1 MNNYM
6 NNNTK
11 GFTLLEVMISILVI
25 GIIASIVIVNN
36 MDASKGKAD
45 MAKLKSQWV
54 INEGKYV
61 EKLVG
66 KWSFDEGSGTAANDS
81 STFGRG
87 GVVNGGAVWKG
98 ESDCL
103 SSGCLEFDG
112 TNDYVNI
119 GSSALYSF
127 SGGIVSTVSMWV
139 KQTAPTSQKGFFGAH
154 NPVGH
159 RMYFGNFNNKWDMG
173 IASNAWGAGYSGA
186 LADVTTDWTY
196 IVVTMSGNQAKMYVN
211 SKATITKNY
220 TAINL
225 TGNIP
230 IGALNESGAMRFN
243 WNGKIDEVSIY
254 NSVMTLSEIRGNYV
268 AGLNKMLA
276 KGLITEE
283 DYEERLAVL
292 NDGLVAE
299 D

>member
-81 STFGRG
+81 STFGR
-87 GVVNGGAVWKG
+87 NGTIVGAVWKDAG
-98 ESDCL
+98 DCIE
-103 SSGCLEFDG
+103 GKCLEF
-112 TNDYVNI
+112 N
-119 GSSALYSF
+119 GSSRYITLPTIDISNTISVSAWAYSSNF
-127 SGGIVSTVSMWV
+127 NQNGFIVGKNPVNTQWELFFEGQYVRWRGG
-139 KQTAPTSQKGFFGAH
+139 APTNNNVSCPK
-154 NPVGH
+154 PED
-159 RMYFGNFNNKWDMG
+159 NKWHYFVG
-173 IASNAWGAGYSGA
+173 VQNGTSASLYVDGKMCASSSS
-186 LADVTTDWTY
+186 
-196 IVVTMSGNQAKMYVN
+196 VVAIGNGTGSVEIGRF
-211 SKATITKNY
+211 SSNY
-220 TAINL
+220 Y
-225 TGNIP
+225 
-230 IGALNESGAMRFN
+230 FN
-243 WNGKIDEVSIY
+243 GRIDEVSIY

-276 KGLITEE
+276 KELITEE
-283 DYEERLAVL
+283 DYEERLVAL

>member
-139 KQTAPTSQKGFFGAH
+139 RQTVPVSPKGFFGSH
-154 NPVGH
+154 NPTGH
-159 RMYFGNFNNKWDMG
+159 RFYLGVYNNKWDMG
-173 IASNAWGAGYSGA
+173 IGSQPMGGGHSGT
-186 LADVTTDWTY
+186 LADVDTEWTC
-196 IVVTMSGNQAKMYVN
+196 IVVTMSGSQAKMYVN
-211 SKATITKNY
+211 SKPTIAKNY

-225 TGNIP
+225 AGDIP
-230 IGALNESGAMRFN
+230 IGAIREVGSLIYY

-254 NSVMTLSEIRGNYV
+254 SNVMTLSEIRGNYV

-283 DYEERLAVL
+283 DYEERLVAL